1 MPPGQVESFQM
12 VVLDYLPKVS
22 IPTAYYPL
30 PTANYLLPT
39 ANYLLPTAVL
49 HTLFLTFAL
58 SNPNFMSNGIYRVP
72 QAINEPILNYGSGS
86 RERAELQDALA
97 EARSKVKDVPMY
109 IGGEEIRTEVT
120 KKLSPPHDHQHILGH
135 YHEGDASH
143 VTQAINAALAAK
155 QAWASLDWEHR
166 AAIFLKAAD
175 LLAGPYR
182 PVINAA
188 TMLGQSKNAFQ
199 AEIDA
204 ACEMIDFLRFN
215 VQYMYEIY
223 QQQPIS
229 SKGVWNRV
237 EHRPLEGFV
246 FALTPFNFTAIAG
259 NLPSSAA
266 MMGNTVVWKPA
277 NSAIYAASVLME
289 VFIKAGLP
297 AGVINLVYV
306 SGPVA
311 GDVIFN
317 HRDFAGIHFTG
328 STEVFRN
335 VWSEIG
341 KNISVY
347 KSYPRIVGETGGKDF
362 IMAHASA
369 EAKVVVT
376 ALSRGAFEFQGQKC
390 SAASRA
396 YIPAS
401 LWPEVKKGLLADLA
415 SMKMGGTENFEN
427 FINAVIDE
435 KAFDKITSYI
445 DQAKDN
451 PDVEIISGGHYNK
464 SKGYFI
470 EPTVIVAKKG
480 DYVTMCEEIFG
491 PVLTIYVYEDN
502 MFDQTLDLV
511 DRTGIY
517 ALTGSII
524 AQDRYVIDHA
534 MKKLVN
540 AAGNFYINDKCTGAV
555 VGQQPF
561 GGARG
566 SGTNDKAGSMI
577 NLLRWVSPRTIKET
591 FVPPVD
597 YRYPF
602 LEK

>member
-1 MPPGQVESFQM
+1 
-12 VVLDYLPKVS
+12 
-22 IPTAYYPL
+22 
-30 PTANYLLPT
+30 
-39 ANYLLPTAVL
+39 
-49 HTLFLTFAL
+49 
-58 SNPNFMSNGIYRVP
+58 MSNGNFKVP
-72 QAINEPILNYGSGS
+72 QAVNEPVLNYGPGS
-86 RERAELQDALA
+86 AERKALQAALA
-97 EARSKVKDVPMY
+97 EARSKEKDVPMY
-109 IGGEEIRTEVT
+109 IDGKEVRTD
-120 KKLSPPHDHQHILGH
+120 KKKRLSPPHDHQHTLGH
-135 YHEGDASH
+135 YHEGDATH
-143 VTQAINAALAAK
+143 VKAAIDAALKAK
-155 QAWASLDWEHR
+155 DAWANLSWEHR
-166 AAIFLKAAD
+166 ASIFLKAAD

-182 PVINAA
+182 PIINAA
-188 TMLGQSKNAFQ
+188 TMLGQSKNAYQ

-215 VQYMYEIY
+215 VQYMQEIY
-223 QQQPIS
+223 QQQPLS

-237 EHRPLEGFV
+237 EQRPLEGFV

-266 MMGNTVVWKPA
+266 MMGNTIVWKPS
-277 NSAIYAASVLME
+277 NTAIYAASVLME
-289 VFIKAGLP
+289 VFMKAGLP

-311 GDVIFN
+311 GDVIFR
-317 HRDFAGIHFTG
+317 HPDFAGIHFTG
-328 STEVFRN
+328 STDVFRN

-341 KNISVY
+341 KNIANY

-362 IMAHASA
+362 IMAHPSA
-369 EAKVVVT
+369 DVDVLIT

-396 YIPAS
+396 YVPAS
-401 LWPEVKKGLLADLA
+401 LWQDVKKGLIRDLA
-415 SMKMGGTENFEN
+415 SFKMGPTEDFGN

-435 KAFDKITSYI
+435 KAFDKITNYI
-445 DQAKDN
+445 TNAEKSA
-451 PDVEIISGGHYNK
+451 DVEIIAGGKSDK

-470 EPTVIVAKKG
+470 EPTVLLAKKP
-480 DYVTMCEEIFG
+480 DYITLCEEIFG
-491 PVLTIYVYEDN
+491 PVLTIYVYEDAD
-502 MFDQTLDLV
+502 FDKTLDIV
-511 DRTGIY
+511 DKTGIY

-524 AQDRYVIDHA
+524 SQDRYVIDHA

-591 FVPPVD
+591 FVPPTD

-602 LEK
+602 LDKE